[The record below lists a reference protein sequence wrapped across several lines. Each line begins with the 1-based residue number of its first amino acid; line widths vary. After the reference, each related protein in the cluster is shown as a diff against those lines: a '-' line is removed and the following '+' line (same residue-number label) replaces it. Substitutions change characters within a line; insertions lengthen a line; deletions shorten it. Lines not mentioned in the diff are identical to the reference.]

1 MFINTANYKAPYYA
15 LMYHF
20 NNHAN
25 KDVYK
30 FDLNESFFS
39 VVKDRQLL
47 VYHEDIDHISD
58 FNDENI
64 QKINAALNTLAEK
77 LKTLNI
83 TLYYMPAIDKYDLYY
98 DYIIHKEKYPANPLF
113 EKLQKEPKEYIF
125 INTKQLFREQL
136 QKNTKDL
143 YFADDTHWN
152 HKASEV
158 ISKSSYFKN
167 LQ

>member
-1 MFINTANYKAPYYA
+1 
-15 LMYHF
+15 
-20 NNHAN
+20 
-25 KDVYK
+25 
-30 FDLNESFFS
+30 
-39 VVKDRQLL
+39 
-47 VYHEDIDHISD
+47 
-58 FNDENI
+58 
-64 QKINAALNTLAEK
+64 
-77 LKTLNI
+77 
-83 TLYYMPAIDKYDLYY
+83 MPAIDKYDLYY